1 MFHEEDWIKK
11 IILLYILLD
20 NRLKLC
26 FNLMETKDGRKKKRD
41 IRLRRDREFFFDIGY
56 RRIRETHG
64 STDGTFGVH
73 GEKDQADA

>member
-20 NRLKLC
+20 NQLKLC
-26 FNLMETKDGRKKKRD
+26 FNLMETKSGRKKK
-41 IRLRRDREFFFDIGY
+41 RLRRDREFFFDIGY
-56 RRIRETHG
+56 RRIWETHG

>member
-26 FNLMETKDGRKKKRD
+26 FNLMETKGRRKKK
-41 IRLRRDREFFFDIGY
+41 RLRRDREFFFDIGY